1 MARILI
7 VDDEAGIRRTLKD
20 LMQMQGYEIME
31 ASHGAEGLEILAEG
45 SFDLVL
51 SDIQM
56 PVMDG
61 MAFLKQAKETYPEL
75 PFIMLTAHAT
85 IERAVEAIKEGA

>member
-7 VDDEAGIRRTLKD
+7 VDDEPGIRRTLKD

-31 ASHGAEGLEILAEG
+31 AAHGAEGLEALAADA
-45 SFDLVL
+45 FDLVL

-61 MAFLKQAKETYPEL
+61 MAFL
-75 PFIMLTAHAT
+75 
-85 IERAVEAIKEGA
+85 